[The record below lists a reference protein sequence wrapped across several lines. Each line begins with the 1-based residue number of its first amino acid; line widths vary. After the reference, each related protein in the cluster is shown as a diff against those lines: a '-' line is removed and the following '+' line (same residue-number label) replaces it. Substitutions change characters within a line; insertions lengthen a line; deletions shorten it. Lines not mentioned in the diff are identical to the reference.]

1 MLGLFGK
8 KRTSAEA
15 VEFLTQAVAS
25 ARIEPHSENGQ
36 YVAFMVFLQ
45 CSQAEFRQCAKHN
58 DAVGAL
64 LQAVEQR
71 VQEQDFEDPAADFDM
86 VQMSR
91 QASGWEPNMLA
102 KRVIVVDGDTPVC
115 AWDIEIADDGE
126 NTITMQH
133 L

>member
-1 MLGLFGK
+1 MFGLFGK
-8 KRTSAEA
+8 KRNSAEA
-15 VEFLTQAVAS
+15 CEFLTQAVVS
-25 ARIEPHSENGQ
+25 ARIEPHSEKGQ

-45 CSQAEFRQCAKHN
+45 CSKAEYRQCAEHK

-71 VQEQDFEDPAADFDM
+71 VQAQDFEDPAADIDM
-86 VQMSR
+86 VQISR
-91 QASGWEPNMLA
+91 QARGWEPNMLA

-115 AWDIEIADDGE
+115 AWDIEIDDDGE